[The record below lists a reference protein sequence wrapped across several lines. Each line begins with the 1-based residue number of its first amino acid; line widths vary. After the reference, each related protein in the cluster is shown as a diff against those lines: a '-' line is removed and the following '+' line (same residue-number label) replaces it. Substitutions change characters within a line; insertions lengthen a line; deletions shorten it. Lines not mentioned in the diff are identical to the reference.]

1 MSYLKYL
8 VSVFIVCVA
17 CSAHAQSM
25 NPTVQIKTSMGDIV
39 VELDAKA
46 APKTVANFLEYVRSG
61 FYNGTV
67 FHRVIKNFMIQGG
80 GLTADLQKKTTR
92 PPIVNEADNG
102 LQNLAG
108 TIAMARTN
116 APHSATSQFFI
127 NVKDNHFLNHRAKK
141 GRFWGYCVFG
151 KVVGGMDVVKA
162 IEAVPTAVKAGQ
174 GDVPVDAVVIQS
186 ITVVEA
192 KPTTKTP

>member
-1 MSYLKYL
+1 MRYLKYL
-8 VSVFIVCVA
+8 IAVSVVCMV

-25 NPTVQIKTSMGDIV
+25 NPKVLIKTSMGDIV

-46 APKTVANFLEYVRSG
+46 APKTVANFLDYVRSG
-61 FYNGTV
+61 FYSGTI

-80 GLTADLQKKTTR
+80 GLTADLKNKPTR
-92 PPIVNEADNG
+92 PPVINEADNG
-102 LQNLAG
+102 LQNLTG
-108 TIAMARTN
+108 TIAMARTP

-127 NVKDNHFLNHRAKK
+127 NVKDNHGLNHRAKK

-151 KVVGGMDVVKA
+151 KVVEGMDVVKS
-162 IEAVPTAVKAGQ
+162 IETVPTAAKAGH
-174 GDVPVDAVVIQS
+174 GNVPVDAVVIQG

-192 KPTTKTP
+192 KPPTKTQ